1 MTAKKPLLAADSG
14 IHLSP
19 QSDEADDIVSSRSP
33 EMSPFAK
40 DSLDQN
46 DLNQSAYANTS
57 PPSPRVRLD
66 FESTFCFLDMVLFQ
80 HCPSPN
86 YEMLSA

>member
-66 FESTFCFLDMVLFQ
+66 FCLGSFL
-80 HCPSPN
+80 
-86 YEMLSA
+86 